1 MRKYITQDEW
11 TRVFAVLTLNNSV
24 NKERDQCLLY
34 LTYIHGLR
42 VSELTA
48 LKVSDIDITGRTI
61 YIKRLKNG
69 FSTTHPISTMEKAL
83 IIKWLQVRNCNS
95 VYLSSPWLFPSR
107 KGGRLSRQW
116 VHVLMGRY
124 GEKAGLSIKLHPH
137 KLRHSCG
144 FELANQGL
152 DTRLIQDYLGHR
164 NIRHTMH
171 YTASN
176 PERFQK
182 AWQRKQKLKI
192 EGNAYFIS

>member
-11 TRVFAVLTLNNSV
+11 NRVFSVLHNAT

-42 VSELTA
+42 VSELTS
-48 LKVSDIDITGRTI
+48 LKVSDIDIAGKTI

-69 FSTTHPISTMEKAL
+69 FSTTHPISKTEKEL
-83 IIKWLQVRNCNS
+83 ILKWLKIRNNNS
-95 VYLSSPWLFPSR
+95 VYRASLWLFPSR
-107 KGGRLSRQW
+107 KGGKLSRQW

-124 GEKAGLSIKLHPH
+124 GEQAGLSIRLHPH

-182 AWQRKQKLKI
+182 AWQQNQQLKI
-192 EGNAYFIS
+192 DGGKYPAP

>member
-11 TRVFAVLTLNNSV
+11 NRVFSVLNNAT

-42 VSELTA
+42 VSELTS
-48 LKVSDIDITGRTI
+48 LKVSDIDIAGKTI

-69 FSTTHPISTMEKAL
+69 FSTTHPISKTEKEL
-83 IIKWLQVRNCNS
+83 ILKWLEIRNNNS
-95 VYLSSPWLFPSR
+95 VYRASLWLFPSR
-107 KGGRLSRQW
+107 KGGKLSRQW

-124 GEKAGLSIKLHPH
+124 GEQAGLSIRLHPH

-171 YTASN
+171 YTASS

-182 AWQRKQKLKI
+182 AWQQNQQLKI
-192 EGNAYFIS
+192 DGGKYPAP